1 MGWKESFSKTGFAHA
16 NRQVRSL
23 SEHGA
28 KSVLSTKRQHTD
40 TYQLVHFEILNQ
52 FGVAC
57 IKANMRRANSTG
69 ILSDGAYAVTA
80 DFEQIFTEEMSALY
94 LLSFLLTGDPEKAE
108 ECFVSGIAECARANR
123 VFKEWARSWA
133 RRSII
138 RSSIRLVEPLQQS
151 DHAVQSPTAVCAIDK
166 LPLVSHEEVRAI
178 LELKPVERFV
188 FVMSAL
194 ERYSDHDCSGLLG
207 CTRRNVIEARARAL
221 QHLGTFM
228 NPQST
233 EFEDPA
239 VRENA
244 APVIKLTI
252 ARYFPLLPWSRANVL
267 SVPAGGA

>member
-1 MGWKESFSKTGFAHA
+1 MRTGKCDLRL
-16 NRQVRSL
+16 NTVR
-23 SEHGA
+23 HRF
-28 KSVLSTKRQHTD
+28 LSTKRQHTD
-40 TYQLVHFEILNQ
+40 TYKLVHFEILNQ

-57 IKANMRRANSTG
+57 IKANMRRVNSTG
-69 ILSDGAYAVTA
+69 ILSDGAYAVPA

-133 RRSII
+133 RRTII
-138 RSSIRLVEPLQQS
+138 RSAIRLVAPLQQS
-151 DHAVQSPTAVCAIDK
+151 DQAVRSSTAVHTMDK

-207 CTRRNVIEARARAL
+207 CTRRNVIEARASAL

-228 NPQST
+228 NPQSNC
-233 EFEDPA
+233 EFEHLA

-244 APVIKLTI
+244 ASVVKLTI
-252 ARYFPLLPWSRANVL
+252 ARYFQMPPWSRANVL